1 MLPPPHSVDGR
12 AHASQSLSPRKE
24 RVPPLL
30 ASPGDLSMRGLQDCT
45 WLAIVAVGP
54 YIPAPTL
61 LPATPPRPPGPSQ
74 CQLLP
79 ADSVFTPPSLGP
91 SGHHRPLLCILRAS
105 GPAPPQLRHPS
116 ADRPH
121 LLTLFLHPQCWPF
134 LVPQQTPG
142 MQRPHEAPSA
152 VGPELRG
159 LLSAS
164 PLVLEPHLALHP
176 QDLSQP
182 WEEVGWAEAP
192 GAAGSAFLLGK
203 AVPLSMS
210 LKGAADFPPVT
221 DLQAIMRT
229 QSLLLPY

>member
-1 MLPPPHSVDGR
+1 MAMLPPPHSVDGR

-105 GPAPPQLRHPS
+105 GPAPPQLRHPG

-152 VGPELRG
+152 QSVLSYGVSY
-159 LLSAS
+159 LLPPWCWSPTWHCTPRTSAS
-164 PLVLEPHLALHP
+164 
-176 QDLSQP
+176 
-182 WEEVGWAEAP
+182 
-192 GAAGSAFLLGK
+192 LGK
-203 AVPLSMS
+203 RSGGLRPL
-210 LKGAADFPPVT
+210 G
-221 DLQAIMRT
+221 
-229 QSLLLPY
+229 LPAQPSSWGRLSYSARH